1 MAASIPWNWWMVEF
15 FTKEEKSECKNLVRS
30 ILFVFF
36 FFAFCS
42 IINVWDIP
50 FPFSIQG
57 SGQLGE
63 EKPGEEVLLAVLR
76 CQVEQASDLLVLE
89 TGAGAG
95 VL

>member
-1 MAASIPWNWWMVEF
+1 MVSQNLMGCDRMGPRAS
-15 FTKEEKSECKNLVRS
+15 L
-30 ILFVFF
+30 
-36 FFAFCS
+36 
-42 IINVWDIP
+42 P